1 MLEAAEAAQPL
12 GGRKRRSTLRAAPK
26 CHAAEGANRSPSA
39 ATAAHRLQPSPV
51 AWLFPGVR
59 VRLHSTRNSNQKER
73 GHERISRC
81 RSIGSQQGK
90 AHRHLLPAVCGDG
103 RDRILAEPIAHR
115 RRRRYGDA
123 TATAARILAAENT
136 LRLAIA
142 ANLTA
147 AAFYLVMATFLYDV
161 FRPVDRTMARLAVL
175 FLLISCALG
184 AFDSL
189 FQFATLDAL
198 LGNDFMG
205 AMSTPERH
213 ALAYLMLKQHVRALD
228 MGLVFFGFLWLTLG
242 YLGLRCAFLPRLIG
256 AVAVLNGLWYITH
269 LYRPFAAALMP
280 YVVIAPGVGSMAVML
295 WLAIKGVDEQR
306 WCEQARAA
314 EQLSA

>member
-1 MLEAAEAAQPL
+1 
-12 GGRKRRSTLRAAPK
+12 
-26 CHAAEGANRSPSA
+26 
-39 ATAAHRLQPSPV
+39 
-51 AWLFPGVR
+51 
-59 VRLHSTRNSNQKER
+59 
-73 GHERISRC
+73 
-81 RSIGSQQGK
+81 
-90 AHRHLLPAVCGDG
+90 
-103 RDRILAEPIAHR
+103 
-115 RRRRYGDA
+115 
-123 TATAARILAAENT
+123 
-136 LRLAIA
+136 
-142 ANLTA
+142 
-147 AAFYLVMATFLYDV
+147 MATFLYDV